1 LSCAS
6 AASFLHCWTWS
17 WKKSEVSII
26 AGHHN
31 KSPAHRGFDKPK
43 TRQLG
48 ICSDGSKEESGRRRR
63 PQRSKR
69 LSLPAIAEPRIFN
82 RLWDCRAARCLPSIN
97 HVSPWSGA
105 WTPMRRTRTAR
116 SVAWQCNLGVRLQRI
131 IWVPSFPVSTV
142 TGAALCS
149 MLRRALKFWNS
160 PRQRSRRVNG
170 PCVRKWYFSA
180 AAMASVRIKTPLRTR
195 AGRRHEL
202 RVPVTE
208 AAQAP
213 GRRHALLVAD
223 KAAIRASARSAPAIN
238 CAPRIVLRV
247 GWSGKG
253 QASTGTIS

>member
-1 LSCAS
+1 
-6 AASFLHCWTWS
+6 
-17 WKKSEVSII
+17 
-26 AGHHN
+26 
-31 KSPAHRGFDKPK
+31 
-43 TRQLG
+43 
-48 ICSDGSKEESGRRRR
+48 
-63 PQRSKR
+63 
-69 LSLPAIAEPRIFN
+69 
-82 RLWDCRAARCLPSIN
+82 
-97 HVSPWSGA
+97 
-105 WTPMRRTRTAR
+105 
-116 SVAWQCNLGVRLQRI
+116 
-131 IWVPSFPVSTV
+131 
-142 TGAALCS
+142 

-247 GWSGKG
+247 GWSGERYRGGKKG
-253 QASTGTIS
+253 KHRQEQFHAFSFSKNTSAFRIFSARQATHTLISIKLPAGAAHNFKI